1 MSLFLFVLNKYLLF
15 KSDFYTI
22 CEVDSSILSPATILV
37 KLILNSFMVEKVPYS
52 NCNGIVPNVDW
63 IEQNPIRGNIMFGVS
78 LAALGVVYAA
88 LVAYEQ
94 AKKPIEWFGGEL
106 KNALNDVRVSMEEW
120 DNENLTR

>member
-1 MSLFLFVLNKYLLF
+1 
-15 KSDFYTI
+15 
-22 CEVDSSILSPATILV
+22 
-37 KLILNSFMVEKVPYS
+37 MVEKVPYS

-63 IEQNPIRGNIMFGVS
+63 IEQNPIRGNSVFGVS